1 MSFLRTALVQLI
13 NTHQTKSHSDSEND
27 SEEDD
32 DDNKYFQDAW
42 IAAQIQQLKLKFH
55 ASTLPISINDVF
67 IKLFHFY
74 ISLNNNKKIYKSK
87 IVTLS
92 DLLATSSSTNVSNV
106 FGDVLICRIV
116 PTSLANNNSN
126 SNTKDISINKSSTS
140 SSSSSSSSSI
150 SKRKKRTL
158 SLLAIDNTG
167 QIPCIVTD
175 PDPELLQGI
184 YYFTKWKLVRAH
196 KPKMEIHGCAEGTI
210 IFRYL
215 EIDTLSV
222 INPASTSTSKASS
235 SSATSSAT
243 SLTSTSTPTS
253 STTLNSF
260 HRLVYYSPPP
270 RILSCILSNHSIL
283 TSTNSTNSTTSTTST
298 VSTTEQQ
305 QLLNIKHYIRSKA
318 LTIDHLAQL
327 NSNQRRKSGH
337 IVIGRLISVSP
348 LYQRPKDRTK
358 SCCFFDISSTNR

>member
-1 MSFLRTALVQLI
+1 M
-13 NTHQTKSHSDSEND
+13 EN
-27 SEEDD
+27 
-32 DDNKYFQDAW
+32 NNQKQQQDAW

-283 TSTNSTNSTTSTTST
+283 TSTNSTHSTTSTTST

>member
-1 MSFLRTALVQLI
+1 MSFLRTALIQLI

-27 SEEDD
+27 SQEEDD
-32 DDNKYFQDAW
+32 HKSFLDAW

-55 ASTLPISINDVF
+55 ASSLSISINDVF

-116 PTSLANNNSN
+116 PTSLANNISN

-235 SSATSSAT
+235 SSATSS
-243 SLTSTSTPTS
+243 TSTSTFTHSS
-253 STTLNSF
+253 STILNSF

-270 RILSCILSNHSIL
+270 RILSCILSNHSKL

-305 QLLNIKHYIRSKA
+305 LLLNIKHYIRSKA